1 MFLNRLLLTIFALL
15 SFAVGGKAQQKIC
28 VSFKDKQGVRFDPY
42 NYFDAK
48 AIERRIKHGIPLSE
62 YTDFPVKSQYVEAVA
77 SNSQQVKVVS
87 RWLNAVVCMADEQQ
101 IEIIKQLP
109 FVADVEIMEKPVKM
123 ITGLTTG
130 VNDLSESDRLL
141 LESQTQR
148 MGAASFTEAGIT
160 GKGVRV
166 AIFDIGF
173 ESYKTNPAF
182 DHIRSANRI
191 IKTWDFVKKSEN
203 VDGFNTHGTFVLS
216 CIAGKTEGIQM
227 GLAQDADFLLARTE
241 TWTEFFSEEEF
252 WLAAS
257 EWADK
262 NGADIINSSLGYT
275 FHRYF
280 PEDMNGKKS
289 LVSKAAT
296 IAARKGILVVNSAGN
311 EGDGDWKI
319 IGTPADA
326 DSVLSIGGISPW
338 TGYHTS
344 FSSFGP
350 TRDKRMKPNVTAYGH
365 VIGSGPGG
373 LSQTQGTS
381 FSGPLV
387 AGFSACAMQARPNLT
402 NMQLFKE
409 IERSADLFPYFDY
422 AHGYGVPQA
431 TYFTKENEPGIT
443 EESKIE
449 FEDKDGKV
457 TIKILDV
464 VAVDL
469 PFEEDAEIE
478 DAMIVDEE
486 AIPVAMDTSEAIEEI
501 VEDTVIEEI
510 VEAAV
515 DTASWEDSDT
525 AALELPYEYEEEQ
538 ESLFTAW
545 PDYVFFHIENSQGYL
560 DKYWVV
566 DPQPNFAYIFKG
578 LNNSEEPAEA
588 DENSPFVISKAD
600 YARPFTLRVYYKGE
614 VKSYIVK

>member
-1 MFLNRLLLTIFALL
+1 MFRKRLIMTFFAILVL
-15 SFAVGGKAQQKIC
+15 VTTGKAQQKIC
-28 VSFKDKQGVRFDPY
+28 VSFKDKKGVTFDPY
-42 NYFDAK
+42 QYFDVK
-48 AIERRIKHGIPLSE
+48 AIERRLKLGLPLSD
-62 YTDFPVKSQYVEAVA
+62 YTDFPVNAEYVNTVSQ
-77 SNSQQVKVVS
+77 NSTQVKVVS
-87 RWLNAVVCMADEQQ
+87 RWLNAVVCLADDQQ
-101 IEIIKQLP
+101 IETLRKLP
-109 FVADVEIMEKPVKM
+109 FVADIEVLEKPTKLVSGS
-123 ITGLTTG
+123 ISG
-130 VNDLSESDRLL
+130 VSDLSSADKAL
-141 LESQTQR
+141 LEAQTTR
-148 MGAASFTEAGIT
+148 MEAASFTEAGIT

-182 DHIRSANRI
+182 EHIRAANRI
-191 IKTWDFVKKSEN
+191 IKTWDFVKNREN
-203 VDGFNTHGTFVLS
+203 VDGYNNHGCFVLS
-216 CIAGKTEGIQM
+216 CVAGKTEGIQI
-227 GLAQDADFLLARTE
+227 GLAQEAEFLLARTE

-387 AGFSACAMQARPNLT
+387 AGFAACAMQAKPKLT

-409 IERSADLFPYFDY
+409 IEKSGDLFPYFDY
-422 AHGYGVPQA
+422 AHGYGVPRA
-431 TYFTKENEPGIT
+431 SYFVKENVPVIAG
-443 EESKIE
+443 ESKIE

-457 TIKILDV
+457 YIKILDIV
-464 VAVDL
+464 PIEL
-469 PFEEDAEIE
+469 PFEEDATMNE
-478 DAMIVDEE
+478 
-486 AIPVAMDTSEAIEEI
+486 
-501 VEDTVIEEI
+501 
-510 VEAAV
+510 
-515 DTASWEDSDT
+515 
-525 AALELPYEYEEEQ
+525 ELPIEAESFDSAITVADTISEEVVEEYADSTAEYVDIPEEYDYEP
-538 ESLFTAW
+538 ESLYTKC
-545 PDYVFFHIENSQGYL
+545 PDFVFFHIENSKGYL
-560 DKYWVV
+560 DKYWIV
-566 DPQPNFAYIFKG
+566 DPQPNFAFIFKG
-578 LNNSEEPAEA
+578 LNQNQEPADA
-588 DENSPFVISKAD
+588 DADSPFVISKSD

-614 VKSYIVK
+614 IKTYTVK